1 MPENAGSQQTKSLL
15 KDAGISKS
23 FDVVKSQIET
33 ESGKKDFLITLGDLT
48 EADVDAIVCPANP
61 GFEYAGF
68 GGIQVAI
75 ASKSGME
82 TFNEAEKKAKELIK
96 SGKGVKSSDGELVG
110 VPTGFAAATTSG
122 KLERIKSIIHVN
134 NMREDKKPTCDEGVV
149 RQCTT
154 SVMAE
159 ADRIGMKSVAFP
171 AIGTG
176 VWGVS
181 LVDSLK
187 GVVEGVRDYY
197 NATPASKIS
206 KVNYVVYS
214 QPTMKNAGEM
224 QKVFFNDVLQKLKK

>member
-1 MPENAGSQQTKSLL
+1 MNESTDSQQKPNLL
-15 KDAGISKS
+15 KNVNISKS
-23 FDVVKSQIET
+23 LDAVKTQIET
-33 ESGKKDFLITLGDLT
+33 KGGKKDFLITLGDLT

-82 TFNEAEKKAKELIK
+82 TFDEAEKIAKELVK
-96 SGKGVKSSDGELVG
+96 SGKGVKSSDDELVG

-134 NMREDKKPTCDEGVV
+134 NMREDKKPVCDEGVV
-149 RQCTT
+149 KQCATN
-154 SVMAE
+154 VMAE

-181 LVDSLK
+181 LEDSLRGVVK
-187 GVVEGVRDYY
+187 GVKDYY
-197 NATPASKIS
+197 DTVPASKIN
-206 KVNYVVYS
+206 KVSYVVYN
-214 QPTMKNAGEM
+214 QPTLKNAGEI
-224 QKVFFNDVLQKLKK
+224 QQIFFNNVLPKLTK